1 MLTSV
6 GGVALGSQSR
16 LNSTASRLPEAVT
29 ETVAGIH
36 ASKSIHSGFILELEA

>member
-6 GGVALGSQSR
+6 GGVTLGSQSR
-16 LNSTASRLPEAVT
+16 LNSTSRLPEAVT
-29 ETVAGIH
+29 ETAAGIH